1 MKTKELVIMAL
12 FAAIGAVLHSVM
24 PPVLFGMK
32 PDMMLVMMFMG
43 ILLFPRVQ
51 NVLMIGIVTGIISAL
66 TTSFP
71 GGQLPN
77 IIEKSVTAFLFLAL
91 VLLMKKSAK
100 TVPAVIITVIGTI
113 ISGMAFLGLAL
124 LIVGLPGGFT
134 ALVLAVVL
142 PAAALN
148 AIAMIIM
155 HPIVQT
161 ILKRSNMI
169 ETAKESHT

>member
-12 FAAIGAVLHSVM
+12 FAAIGAVLHSIM

-77 IIEKSVTAFLFLAL
+77 IIEKPVTAFLFLAL
-91 VLLMKKSAK
+91 ALLVKKSVK
-100 TVPAVIITVIGTI
+100 TAAAVITIAGTF
-113 ISGMAFLGLAL
+113 ISGLLFLALAL

-148 AIAMIIM
+148 AIAIIIM

-169 ETAKESHT
+169 ETVK

>member
-12 FAAIGAVLHSVM
+12 FAAIGAVLHSIM

-77 IIEKSVTAFLFLAL
+77 IIEKPVTAFLFLAL
-91 VLLMKKSAK
+91 ALLVKKSVKAA
-100 TVPAVIITVIGTI
+100 AVITIAGTF
-113 ISGMAFLGLAL
+113 ISGLLFLALAL

-148 AIAMIIM
+148 TIAIIIM

-169 ETAKESHT
+169 ETVK